1 MRLPNRALGPGKA
14 VTRRVFL
21 ALSLIA
27 VTAALVYLDRRGY
40 EDAAGDGV
48 SLADVF
54 YYATVS
60 VTTTGY
66 GDITPVTSRAR
77 AITTVIVTPTRV
89 LFLILVVGTT
99 VEDLLEV
106 GAGLDIIERPVSP
119 HEQGGPPRPGNGELV
134 VAVVRSEELLR
145 FDDPRIRRLEPGDWV
160 VALCARDRR

>member
-54 YYATVS
+54 YY
-60 VTTTGY
+60 
-66 GDITPVTSRAR
+66 
-77 AITTVIVTPTRV
+77 
-89 LFLILVVGTT
+89 
-99 VEDLLEV
+99 
-106 GAGLDIIERPVSP
+106 VSP
-119 HEQGGPPRPGNGELV
+119 DEQGGPPRPGNGELV
-134 VAVVRSEELLR
+134 VVVRSEELLR
-145 FDDPRIRRLEPGDWV
+145 FDDPRIRRLEPGDRV